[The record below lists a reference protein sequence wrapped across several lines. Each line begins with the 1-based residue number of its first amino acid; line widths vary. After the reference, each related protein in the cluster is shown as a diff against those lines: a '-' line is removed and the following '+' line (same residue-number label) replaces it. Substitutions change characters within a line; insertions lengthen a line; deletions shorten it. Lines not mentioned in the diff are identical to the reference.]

1 MDDRETRIK
10 PPTNGST
17 KVGAKESTK
26 VGAKESAK
34 GSKFKYYL
42 ITDRGADDCGYG
54 NKGLRAARLLHREKG
69 GRIRREHT
77 YKGEVK
83 WMWLER

>member
-10 PPTNGST
+10 PPTNGVDKT
-17 KVGAKESTK
+17 
-26 VGAKESAK
+26 
-34 GSKFKYYL
+34 SKFKYYL